1 MTPCLYHGPSA
12 RSRAVQEAN
21 GEHYR
26 LVAPPFGD
34 DGLKVDDARTL
45 VELLGAAPVGD
56 KKGALVLGPL
66 DRTTPEASDA
76 LLKTLEDFGEGPTRV
91 FAWAWDLSGV
101 SPTVRSRTLAVWCPG
116 TDPLAHLK
124 GEAQT
129 LYTAWGQRRTNAL
142 VECLTDAKDDL
153 AREDLLLAFLTP
165 LAQENTPRAR
175 ETWARLRPLL
185 TNRGVSRLAATSA
198 LLGLEGTAPL
208 LLSVRGGTP

>member
-1 MTPCLYHGPSA
+1 
-12 RSRAVQEAN
+12 VQEAN

-56 KKGALVLGPL
+56 KQGALVLGPL

-101 SPTVRSRTLAVWCPG
+101 SRTVRSRTLAVWCPG

-129 LYTAWGQRRTNAL
+129 LYAAWGQRRTNAL

-175 ETWARLRPLL
+175 EAWARLRPLF